1 MESRGT
7 DDIVVVAL
15 NRGCGIWVT
24 GRTRPVWLE
33 GTAVGENS
41 YETLALFYV
50 TLLETLRGI
59 DLGEPS
65 FIKMLLVGD

>member
-7 DDIVVVAL
+7 DDILVVAL

-33 GTAVGENS
+33 GTAVDHDFDECWLPCQFFS
-41 YETLALFYV
+41 
-50 TLLETLRGI
+50 
-59 DLGEPS
+59 S
-65 FIKMLLVGD
+65 FNVAFTVPAWD